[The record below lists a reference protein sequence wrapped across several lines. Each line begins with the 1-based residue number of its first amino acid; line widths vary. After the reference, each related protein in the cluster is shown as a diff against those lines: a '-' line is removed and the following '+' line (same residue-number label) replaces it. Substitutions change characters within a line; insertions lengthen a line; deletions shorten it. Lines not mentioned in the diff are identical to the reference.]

1 MQWPAASLRL
11 TRSMGVLGINR
22 LLNCWAHRESGLIL
36 YSLVIFLTPPPP
48 SNRNISRLEGAL
60 WYAHRLMKKTF
71 PLHIPGKEDSKVVE
85 AIKLELTKYVKR
97 ERRKT
102 LPEGAD
108 FWDFSCKVGT
118 DGLTATATPLP
129 DVAKAVESVALTE
142 AAEVY
147 VEIMAS
153 PGHRVKRPA
162 PPSYQ
167 RRDA

>member
-1 MQWPAASLRL
+1 
-11 TRSMGVLGINR
+11 
-22 LLNCWAHRESGLIL
+22 
-36 YSLVIFLTPPPP
+36 
-48 SNRNISRLEGAL
+48 
-60 WYAHRLMKKTF
+60 MKKTF
-71 PLHIPGKEDSKVVE
+71 PLHIPGKEDSTVVE

-153 PGHRVKRPA
+153 PGYRVKKTSPTTYHRLE
-162 PPSYQ
+162 S
-167 RRDA
+167 